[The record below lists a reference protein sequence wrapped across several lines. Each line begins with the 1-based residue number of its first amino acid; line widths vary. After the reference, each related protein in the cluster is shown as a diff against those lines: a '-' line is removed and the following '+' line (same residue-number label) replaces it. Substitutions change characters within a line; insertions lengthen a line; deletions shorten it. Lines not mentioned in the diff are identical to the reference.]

1 MTRRWPIAV
10 LGALVSLMV
19 ATAAG
24 GADDQERVFNGPMDR
39 VWIVT
44 KSTLVS
50 LGWKIDKEDRD
61 VGWLLTKSRS
71 VEGEEYGVYAKGTKH
86 RLRVVVKGEGASR
99 TLVRIER
106 RLWKEERILFVDKE
120 EDLPLRD
127 HVVEKSILEAI
138 AKSL

>member
-1 MTRRWPIAV
+1 MTRSWPIGVLAAV
-10 LGALVSLMV
+10 MGMMLA
-19 ATAAG
+19 AAAIAAG
-24 GADDQERVFNGPMDR
+24 DQERVFNGSMDR
-39 VWIVT
+39 VWTVT

-50 LGWKIDKEDRD
+50 LGWNIDKEDRD

-120 EDLPLRD
+120 EELPLRD
-127 HVVEKSILEAI
+127 HAVEKRILEAI